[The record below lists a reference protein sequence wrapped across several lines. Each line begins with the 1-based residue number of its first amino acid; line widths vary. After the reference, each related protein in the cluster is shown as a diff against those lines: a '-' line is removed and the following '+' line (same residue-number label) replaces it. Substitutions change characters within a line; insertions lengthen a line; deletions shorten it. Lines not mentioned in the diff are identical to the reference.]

1 MNDYSDLFSQ
11 HETDPLLR
19 ELNGNVLWRYEPMN
33 PHDQRPPMSS
43 TAPFQAAE
51 RIKALEAEVLRIGDV
66 LDNVPSVFL
75 EWPHTDKA
83 PPEFAERLLKAWGK
97 IAIETLRN
105 SEYHK
110 LLRAKYA
117 PTENGD
123 E

>member
-1 MNDYSDLFSQ
+1 MDDLVKR
-11 HETDPLLR
+11 LR
-19 ELNGNVLWRYEPMN
+19 EVEQYPDPML
-33 PHDQRPPMSS
+33 RG
-43 TAPFQAAE
+43 
-51 RIKALEAEVLRIGDV
+51 RIKEAVDRIEQLEAEVLRIGDV

-83 PPEFAERLLKAWGK
+83 PPDFAERLLRAWGK

-117 PTENGD
+117 PTEKTND
-123 E
+123 